1 MSSSI
6 SQTSDVEVIKSIAP
20 EDGNRIPK
28 IIHYCWF
35 GGKPLPEDLKKCLDT
50 LEKLKGYTIMR
61 WDESNCTF
69 DENEFVRNT
78 FRDRQLGFIGDY
90 YRLKAVYEYG
100 GIYLDTDVK
109 VYKSFDKLLQHKAFL
124 NFIFDCSIGTAI
136 IGSEKGNPF
145 IRGIMDMYDNSVI
158 LPNDRKGNEKVF
170 EWKDGKLYVHG
181 YATSNYYYTYYILKH
196 YPNLMLNNKFQDMG
210 DFVIYPKEL
219 FEIGTLLGQ
228 HYAIHLNAGEW
239 RTKEDDSDSL
249 KNRIKNSLKGNEFIY
264 DKVQVLVRKRRYKK
278 LNKGIP
284 FYAYSQAQKKGVQLP
299 EL

>member
-6 SQTSDVEVIKSIAP
+6 SQTTDVEVIKNIAP
-20 EDGNRIPK
+20 EDGNCIPK

-50 LEKLKGYTIMR
+50 WERLHGYTIMR
-61 WDESNCTF
+61 WDESNCSF

-109 VYKSFDKLLQHKAFL
+109 VYKSFDKLLKHKAFL

-145 IRGIMDMYDNSVI
+145 IRGIMDMYDSSVI
-158 LPNDRKGNEKVF
+158 LPVDGKRQGKVF
-170 EWKDGKLYVHG
+170 EWNGDKLYVHG

-196 YPNLMLNNKFQDMG
+196 YPEFLLNNKFQDMG

-219 FEIGTLLGQ
+219 FEIGTLSGR

-249 KNRIKNSLKGNEFIY
+249 KNRIKNSLKGNEYIY
-264 DKVQVLVRKRRYKK
+264 DKVQVLVRKRRYKR

-284 FYAYSQAQKKGVQLP
+284 FYAYSQAQKEGRQLP